1 MFGVRLTLW
10 QSCVGAAVSRCM
22 LPMHPK
28 QSACTGCHL
37 CLQPSSSDDR
47 FEIPVDDDS
56 WGQLYDP
63 IRGKHECLSTYKL
76 L

>member
-1 MFGVRLTLW
+1 
-10 QSCVGAAVSRCM
+10 M